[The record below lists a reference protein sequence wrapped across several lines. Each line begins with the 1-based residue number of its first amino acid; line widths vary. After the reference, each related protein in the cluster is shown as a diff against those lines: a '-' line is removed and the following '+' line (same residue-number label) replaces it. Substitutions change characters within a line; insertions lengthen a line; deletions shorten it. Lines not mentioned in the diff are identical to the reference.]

1 MSVNKVKHEELVSK
15 WSRIVAECNA
25 RGIGESIDVWCE
37 KNGISKW
44 KLYYWKRALGNNVS
58 AEQADRP
65 ETTAGQCLDI
75 TDVLTDSS
83 TDPARREDGLKYSEP
98 IAESQPHRE
107 LPSVNDARTSV
118 RPNIMIQAGQFRIYV
133 RDGVSEAAIAAVLKA
148 VPHD

>member
-1 MSVNKVKHEELVSK
+1 MSVNKEKHEELVSK

-37 KNGISKW
+37 KTGSQSGNCITGKEP
-44 KLYYWKRALGNNVS
+44 LGNNVS

-107 LPSVNDARTSV
+107 LPSVNDAGHPSG
-118 RPNIMIQAGQFRIYV
+118 PI
-133 RDGVSEAAIAAVLKA
+133 S
-148 VPHD
+148 

>member
-1 MSVNKVKHEELVSK
+1 MQ

-37 KNGISKW
+37 KNGILKW

-58 AEQADRP
+58 AVNRPTDP

-75 TDVLTDSS
+75 TDVWTDSS

-98 IAESQPHRE
+98 IAESQPYRE
-107 LPSVNDARTSV
+107 LPSVNDAPTSV

-133 RDGVSEAAIAAVLKA
+133 SDGVSEAAITAVLKA